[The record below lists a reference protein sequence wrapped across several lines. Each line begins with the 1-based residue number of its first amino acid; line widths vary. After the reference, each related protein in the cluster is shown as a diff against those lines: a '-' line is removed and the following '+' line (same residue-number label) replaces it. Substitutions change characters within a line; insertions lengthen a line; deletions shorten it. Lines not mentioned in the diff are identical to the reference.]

1 MGAELQRIALDDAF
15 DEAFQH
21 LAECRIAYEDN
32 PRDPSTVEALSA
44 ARLRLDESRKA
55 MDLERV
61 RLGLAPR
68 KLPVRSR
75 ETADGPAPMAEWQR
89 LDWYSAG

>member
-21 LAECRIAYEDN
+21 LAECRVAYEDN

-44 ARLRLDESRKA
+44 ARLRLDEARKV
-55 MDLERV
+55 MDVERV
-61 RLGLAPR
+61 RLGPASR
-68 KLPVRSR
+68 ELPARSR
-75 ETADGPAPMAEWQR
+75 ETTDGPGLAPEWQR